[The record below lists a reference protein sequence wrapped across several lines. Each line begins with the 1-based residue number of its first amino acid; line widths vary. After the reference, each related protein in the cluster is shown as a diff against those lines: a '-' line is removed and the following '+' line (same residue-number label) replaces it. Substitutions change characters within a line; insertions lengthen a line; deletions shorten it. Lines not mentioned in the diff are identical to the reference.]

1 MLNRVK
7 KFLKSDG
14 IFKNREKIKE
24 IINHP
29 DLTEEEKWLIYYT
42 YGEDRYIVN
51 TAAKLNMSERRFY
64 MVQDKALIKLYY
76 ILKL

>member
-1 MLNRVK
+1 MINKVK
-7 KFLKSDG
+7 KHLKSEG

>member
-7 KFLKSDG
+7 RYLKSDG

-29 DLTEEEKWLIYYT
+29 DLTEEERWLIYYT
-42 YGEDRYIVN
+42 YAEDRYIIN
-51 TAAKLNMSERRFY
+51 TARKLNMSNSKF
-64 MVQDKALIKLYY
+64 
-76 ILKL
+76 